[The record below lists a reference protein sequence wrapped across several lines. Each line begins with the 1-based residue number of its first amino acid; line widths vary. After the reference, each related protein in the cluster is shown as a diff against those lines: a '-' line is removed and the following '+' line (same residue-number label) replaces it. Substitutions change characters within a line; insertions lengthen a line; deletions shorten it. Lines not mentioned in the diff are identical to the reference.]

1 VPGLRGKANNSETV
15 LALSMERVGMSE
27 VSQNLEKATYDKV
40 FWRCVP
46 LFFLCYMVSYLDR
59 VNIGF
64 AKLQM
69 LGDLHLSDNVYALG
83 ASMLF
88 WGYVLFEMPS
98 NIALHRVG
106 TRWWLA

>member
-1 VPGLRGKANNSETV
+1 M
-15 LALSMERVGMSE
+15 ALSMEKAGMSE
-27 VSQNLEKATYDKV
+27 VSQGQEKATYDKV

-69 LGDLHLSDNVYALG
+69 LATCISATTSTHWARACCSG
-83 ASMLF
+83 ATSC
-88 WGYVLFEMPS
+88 S
-98 NIALHRVG
+98 RCRATSRCIAWARAGGLPES
-106 TRWWLA
+106 W